1 MPKNNPTY
9 DELAV
14 ELLMTQKEKNALR
27 MALRKAYAQQLKLE
41 RELEDERYRHD
52 RQIDWYL
59 ARERKLEAKH
69 GKT

>member
-14 ELLMTQKEKNALR
+14 ELLMAKKEKKALKEALR
-27 MALRKAYAQQLKLE
+27 ISLAQQLKLE

-59 ARERKLEAKH
+59 ARERKLEAEH